1 MKGEKRRAKRKN
13 EYALIVTTKMLC
25 KAVIFWLVFFI
36 CSDKILG
43 GFSSSG
49 HLLTKRPPLTSIF
62 DKWVSQMCVET
73 RQPIYWISI
82 VDNVSVNPRVEQTQ
96 IPAKGLSKK
105 NSSFTK
111 QLFPST
117 TQHVPPSVWAQSG
130 LKVKGDT
137 EVIVSSR
144 TLPQQR
150 KPLPF
155 DLKAHLHARP
165 N

>member
-1 MKGEKRRAKRKN
+1 MKGEKRRAKRKKWICFN
-13 EYALIVTTKMLC
+13 RHDKNV
-25 KAVIFWLVFFI
+25 VIFWLVFFI